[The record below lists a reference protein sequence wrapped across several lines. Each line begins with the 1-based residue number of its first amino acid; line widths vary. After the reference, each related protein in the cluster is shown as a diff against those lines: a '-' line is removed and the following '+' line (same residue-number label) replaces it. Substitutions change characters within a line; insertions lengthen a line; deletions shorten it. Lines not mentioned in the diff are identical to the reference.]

1 MKKLLL
7 LTVGVVMLSSC
18 GNMGRNEALKAQNDS
33 LNIVLSE
40 RESELE
46 EIMSAFNEV
55 QEGFRLINEAEKRVD
70 LQNGAVEGS
79 SASQKIRE
87 DIRFISEKLQSN
99 RERIAELEKQ
109 LNNSKHAS
117 SQLKKAFENLKA
129 ELLAKTQQIETLQTE
144 LASKNIRIAEL
155 DDAIMGLNQHVNDLK
170 AENVAKSKMV
180 AAQDKALNT
189 AWFVFGTSSELKE
202 QKIISKKLLQKTK
215 VLEGDDFNKDYF
227 TQIDIRTDK
236 EIKLYSKSAKLLTAH
251 PEGTYELVKDDKG
264 QLTLVITNPNKFWS
278 VSRYLVIEVK

>member
-109 LNNSKHAS
+109 LSNSKHAS

-155 DDAIMGLNQHVNDLK
+155 DNAIMGLNQHVDDLK

-227 TQIDIRTDK
+227 TQIDIRIDK